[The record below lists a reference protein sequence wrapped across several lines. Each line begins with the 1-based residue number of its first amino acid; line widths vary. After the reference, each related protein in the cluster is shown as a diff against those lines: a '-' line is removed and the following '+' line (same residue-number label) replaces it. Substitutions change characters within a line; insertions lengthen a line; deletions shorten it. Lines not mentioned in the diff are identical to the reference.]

1 MQNSP
6 KLSGVIITFN
16 EEKNIARCIDSLQG
30 VVDEIVVVDS
40 YSTDRTKEICLEKNV
55 HFFEHPFEGHIQQK
69 NYALSKCTHDYVLSL
84 DADEALNE
92 KLQHSILEIK
102 DTLQSDAYTFNRLT
116 NYCGTWIK
124 HCGWYPDKKLRLWN
138 KNKGHWG
145 GENPHDKVV
154 MEANSSSTH
163 LDGDLLHYSYYT
175 KEDHFKQIAYFT
187 DISSK
192 AAFKNGVRSN
202 FFTLLFKPPF
212 KFLRDFILKMGFL
225 DGYAGFLISWRSAYA
240 TYLKYKKINTL
251 QTVKATRNK

>member
-1 MQNSP
+1 MQNPS

-16 EEKNIARCIDSLQG
+16 EEKNIERCIDSLQG

-40 YSTDRTKEICLEKNV
+40 YSTDRTKKICHEKKV

-92 KLQHSILEIK
+92 VLQKSILK
-102 DTLQSDAYTFNRLT
+102 AKYTLESDAYSFNRLT

-124 HCGWYPDKKLRLWN
+124 HCGWYPDKKIRLWN
-138 KNKGHWG
+138 KNIGQWG
-145 GENPHDKVV
+145 GENPHDKVILV
-154 MEANSSSTH
+154 DQSSTRH
-163 LDGDLLHYSYYT
+163 LEGDLLHYSYYT

-192 AAFKNGVRSN
+192 AAFENGITSN

-212 KFLRDFILKMGFL
+212 KFFRDFILKTGFL
-225 DGYAGFLISWRSAYA
+225 DGKAGFLISWRSAYA
-240 TYLKYKKINTL
+240 TYLKYKKISTL
-251 QTVKATRNK
+251 QK